1 MGGFKQPS
9 LNTIVPRS
17 SLFFGEDL
25 SASVKGE
32 TIDGRL
38 SDEAIGFN
46 IPFVGNEV
54 GRSAEQSLSS
64 NFPERLCFQIQGF
77 MLHRVILSGMCPP
90 SNPAGPSVEGGALLN
105 ARCTFMQKSGASPP
119 RGGGLGSVCPWNSPA
134 TIRWGCAQESEQ
146 PANTNNNNNDD
157 DNSPFSMTYH
167 TRPFVKPLTSAI
179 AWNPKISL

>member
-119 RGGGLGSVCPWNSPA
+119 GGGGLAVSVPGTVQLPSDGAAPRSRNSLQTPII
-134 TIRWGCAQESEQ
+134 TIMM
-146 PANTNNNNNDD
+146 
-157 DNSPFSMTYH
+157 MT
-167 TRPFVKPLTSAI
+167 TRLSR
-179 AWNPKISL
+179 